1 MRCAEYYEGVAAF
14 RAGQSIESNP
24 YEKAE
29 WDGCRTDWDEGWRAA
44 QADEVQEE
52 VER

>member
-1 MRCAEYYEGVAAF
+1 MRSAEYDEGVAAF
-14 RAGQSIESNP
+14 RAGQPIEANP

-44 QADEVQEE
+44 QVNAVQEE